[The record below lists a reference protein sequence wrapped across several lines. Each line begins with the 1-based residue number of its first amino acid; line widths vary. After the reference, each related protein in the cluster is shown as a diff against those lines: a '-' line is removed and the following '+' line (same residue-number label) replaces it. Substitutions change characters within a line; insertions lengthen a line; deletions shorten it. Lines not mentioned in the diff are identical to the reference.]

1 MRDAGGRQV
10 RHLENQIADLRN
22 QLENERAR
30 GEEQVWMM
38 VHSKKHSL
46 VPTCSAMRYSHQ
58 EGNMSK
64 TFLVLKHGLMN
75 CFLRIVCP

>member
-10 RHLENQIADLRN
+10 RHLENQMADLRN

-38 VHSKKHSL
+38 L
-46 VPTCSAMRYSHQ
+46 LF
-58 EGNMSK
+58 G
-64 TFLVLKHGLMN
+64 
-75 CFLRIVCP
+75 